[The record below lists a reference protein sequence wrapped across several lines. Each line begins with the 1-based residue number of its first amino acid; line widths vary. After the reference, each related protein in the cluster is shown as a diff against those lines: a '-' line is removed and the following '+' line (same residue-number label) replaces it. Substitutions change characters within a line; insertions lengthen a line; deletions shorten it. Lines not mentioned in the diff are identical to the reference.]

1 MTKVKICVDL
11 PDKEY
16 RLFVAE
22 AVRRGVTPESLVEQC
37 VAGLIRE
44 LDQEERDGTDHPIVL
59 S

>member
-1 MTKVKICVDL
+1 MTRVKICVDL
-11 PDKEY
+11 PDQEY
-16 RLFVAE
+16 RLFAAE
-22 AVRRGVTPESLVEQC
+22 AKRRGVTPESLVEEC